1 MYVANTS
8 AKKNNNTIN
17 CKKLNPSVIFC
28 PLQCYM
34 VAVGMQRSGGEK
46 HAGASEL
53 LLHRHE
59 KKRGKKKGTNV
70 MNKRKQKQNKTKIY

>member
-59 KKRGKKKGTNV
+59 KKKRGKKKEQ
-70 MNKRKQKQNKTKIY
+70 M